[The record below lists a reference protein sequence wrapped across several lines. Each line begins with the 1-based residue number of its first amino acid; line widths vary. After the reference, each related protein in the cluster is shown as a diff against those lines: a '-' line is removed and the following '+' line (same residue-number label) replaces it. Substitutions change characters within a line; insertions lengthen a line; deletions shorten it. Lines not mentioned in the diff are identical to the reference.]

1 MQDNPNRQP
10 ARMQQGNYQ
19 ADVLRHTSDTE
30 QFWYYLI
37 QRRGS
42 NEILDLVKAAN
53 YEEAVEAARQALA
66 RMQRAIAA
74 GD

>member
-1 MQDNPNRQP
+1 MQDDPNRQP
-10 ARMQQGNYQ
+10 TRMEQGNYL

-42 NEILDLVKAAN
+42 NEILDLVKSAN
-53 YEEAVEAARQALA
+53 YEEAMEAARQALA
-66 RMQRAIAA
+66 RMQRAIA
-74 GD
+74 

>member
-1 MQDNPNRQP
+1 ME
-10 ARMQQGNYQ
+10 QGNYL

-53 YEEAVEAARQALA
+53 YEEAMEAARQALA
-66 RMQRAIAA
+66 RMQRAIA
-74 GD
+74 